1 MRRMYVSDWKRLSY
15 LSDPCSRDTLHSKIS
30 SSSAS
35 TMTQSLYYRKS
46 LFVLLIFAIQISS
59 CADSFCI
66 LFGLVAL
73 KFEYCDESRRT

>member
-1 MRRMYVSDWKRLSY
+1 MYVSDWKRLSY

-46 LFVLLIFAIQISS
+46 LFILLMYALHVSK
-59 CADSFCI
+59 
-66 LFGLVAL
+66 LFGQILHMGFAAL
-73 KFEYCDESRRT
+73 KVEFCDE

>member
-15 LSDPCSRDTLHSKIS
+15 LSDPCSMDTLHSKIS

-46 LFVLLIFAIQISS
+46 LFVLLMYAIQISKL
-59 CADSFCI
+59 CGQI
-66 LFGLVAL
+66 LHMGLVAL
-73 KFEYCDESRRT
+73 KLEYCAR